1 MSDETRNVLT
11 LITHHSSLITQ
22 TMSLQLR
29 RKVHESVVYIDR
41 DSAPRIV
48 TSGEDFLSED
58 LPVGTRVIYPKP
70 PIKGL
75 PNREAAIRYALN
87 HPHDCDPLYAQ
98 LRPGM
103 KVTVALDDISL
114 PLPPMATPD
123 VRQTV
128 LEVVLDLL
136 AANGVEDVHLII
148 ANSLHRKMTEWEMKR
163 MVGPD
168 IFREFYPD
176 RYYNHDAED
185 PGGLVPLG
193 ETRHKEPLRINRR
206 CAESDLVIYV
216 NINLVPMDGGHKS
229 VAVGLCDYE
238 SLRAHHEPQT
248 IRDSDSYMDPARSM
262 LSHKVER
269 LGKLVDQSLNVFH
282 VETALNNRMFK
293 GEMDFLL
300 KNEDE
305 FTAFD
310 RFKFEA
316 MRRSMNAMP
325 RTARRKLLQ
334 SFPSQYEMIACHA
347 GRTEPT
353 HAKILEKNF
362 EQYAIPVTG
371 QCDILITGI
380 PDISPYNVY
389 SILNPLLVQVMAL
402 GYHFNFYRHKPLLK
416 EGGVMIINHPCY
428 DLFDH
433 EQHPSYIEFFNR
445 LLPETRDADTLR
457 DRYEREFADNPS
469 YVEMYRRGNAY
480 HGAHPFFMWYWGENG
495 RRHVGRVIA
504 AGALNAHV
512 PAMLGWERADNL
524 TEAIAMARSYMGRSA
539 EITMLHQ
546 PMIGICDM
554 S

>member
-1 MSDETRNVLT
+1 
-11 LITHHSSLITQ
+11 
-22 TMSLQLR
+22 MSLQLR
-29 RKVHESVVYIDR
+29 RKTHESVIYIDR
-41 DSAPRIV
+41 DSAPRIIP
-48 TSGEDFLSED
+48 SGEDFILED
-58 LPVGTRVIYPKP
+58 LPIGTRVIYPNP

-87 HPHDCDPLYAQ
+87 HPHDCDPLFAQ
-98 LRPGM
+98 LEPGM
-103 KVTVALDDISL
+103 RVTIAIDDISL

-123 VRQTV
+123 IRQSV
-128 LEVVLDLL
+128 LEIVLDMLSGH
-136 AANGVEDVHLII
+136 GVDDVHIII

-163 MVGPD
+163 MVGSRIHD
-168 IFREFYPD
+168 EYYPD
-176 RYYNHDAED
+176 RYYNHDAEWED
-185 PGGLVPLG
+185 GLVVLG

-248 IRDSDSYMDPARSM
+248 IRDSDSYMDPARSQ
-262 LSHKVER
+262 LNHKVER
-269 LGKLVDQSLNVFH
+269 LGKLVDEHMNVFH
-282 VETALNNRMFK
+282 IETALNNRMYK

-300 KNEDE
+300 KNEDD
-305 FTAFD
+305 FSAFD
-310 RFKFEA
+310 RMKFEA
-316 MRRSMNAMP
+316 MRLTMGRLP
-325 RTARRKLLQ
+325 RAARRKILH
-334 SFPSQYEMIACHA
+334 SVPAQYEMIACHA

-353 HAKILEKNF
+353 HKKILEKNF
-362 EQYAIPVTG
+362 DQYAVPVKG

-402 GYHFNFYRHKPLLK
+402 GYHFNFYRGRPLLK
-416 EGGVMIINHPCY
+416 KGGVMILHHPCY
-428 DLFDH
+428 DEFDH
-433 EQHPSYIEFFNR
+433 NFHPSYIEFFNR
-445 LLPETRDADTLR
+445 LLPETRDADVLR
-457 DRYEREFADNPS
+457 DKYEREFATNPS

-495 RRHVGRVIA
+495 RQHIGKVIA
-504 AGALNAHV
+504 AGAENAHV
-512 PAMLGWERADNL
+512 PAMLGWDRADNL

-546 PMIGICDM
+546 PIIGIADM
-554 S
+554 E